1 VERLRVSGRSSA
13 TKGGGTLN
21 AEIIGVGTELLL
33 GQIANT
39 NAQRISSALA
49 TVGVDVFRHIAVGD
63 NLDRVVEV
71 IRDAA
76 ARADVLIVTGGLGPT
91 PDDLTRE
98 AVAAAFDAPL
108 ERDPA
113 LAEWIRDVFERLG
126 REMPEDNLRQADRPR
141 GATAIEAEGTAP
153 GFWIEHESCVLF
165 ALPGVPWEM
174 EAMLTKSVL
183 PALRARAGDA
193 ATVSRQILVAG
204 LGESHTH
211 KKIADIVDAQTNP
224 TIAYLAGGGVV
235 RVRITAK
242 APTEAAAVALTRP
255 VEESVRER
263 LGDSALPGNH
273 DTIAEAL
280 AEVLRERGVT
290 IAAAESLTGGLIGA
304 ELTAAGGS
312 SDFFRGSAVCY
323 TSDAKRD
330 VVGVDES
337 ILRGPGAVSE
347 EAAAAL
353 AEGAARL
360 FGADLGVS
368 ATGVAGPS
376 EQEGKPVGT
385 VFVGAAFGGR
395 TEVRGVRGYGDRD
408 NIRVIAM
415 NAALELGRRM
425 LTLG

>member
-1 VERLRVSGRSSA
+1 VSS
-13 TKGGGTLN
+13 
-21 AEIIGVGTELLL
+21 
-33 GQIANT
+33 
-39 NAQRISSALA
+39 
-49 TVGVDVFRHIAVGD
+49 
-63 NLDRVVEV
+63 
-71 IRDAA
+71 IREAS
-76 ARADVLIVTGGLGPT
+76 ARADAIIVTGGLGPT

-113 LAEWIRDVFERLG
+113 LAAWIRDVFDRLG

-141 GATAIEAEGTAP
+141 GATSIEAEGTAP
-153 GFWIEHESCVLF
+153 GFWIEHGSCVLF

-183 PALRARAGDA
+183 PALRERAGDA

-211 KKIADIVDAQTNP
+211 ERIADIVEAQTNP

-235 RVRITAK
+235 RVRLTSK
-242 APTEAAAVALTRP
+242 AGSEAEALGLIRP
-255 VEESVRER
+255 VEDSIRAR
-263 LGDSALPGNH
+263 LAESALPGNH
-273 DTIAEAL
+273 DSVAEAL

-312 SDFFRGSAVCY
+312 SDFFRGSCVCY
-323 TSDAKRD
+323 TTDAKRD
-330 VVGVDES
+330 VMGVDES
-337 ILRGPGAVSE
+337 ILSGPGAVSE

-360 FGADLGVS
+360 FAADLGVS
-368 ATGVAGPS
+368 ATGVAGPG

-385 VFVGAAFGGR
+385 VYVGAAFEGR

-408 NIRVIAM
+408 NIRLIAM
-415 NAALELGRRM
+415 NASLELGRRVVSR
-425 LTLG
+425 G

>member
-1 VERLRVSGRSSA
+1 VERLRVLHRRTS
-13 TKGGGTLN
+13 KGGHALN

-39 NAQRISSALA
+39 NAQRISTALA
-49 TVGVDVFRHIAVGD
+49 TVGIDVFRHAAVGD
-63 NLDRVVEV
+63 NLERVVDV
-71 IRDAA
+71 IRAA
-76 ARADVLIVTGGLGPT
+76 ADRADAVIVTGGLGPT

-108 ERDPA
+108 ERDPELVA
-113 LAEWIRDVFERLG
+113 WIRGVFEKLG
-126 REMPEDNLRQADRPR
+126 RVMPEDNLRQADRPR
-141 GATAIEAEGTAP
+141 GASSIAAEGTAP
-153 GFWIEHESCVLF
+153 GFSIEHDGCILF

-183 PALRARAGDA
+183 PALQARAGDA

-211 KKIADIVDAQTNP
+211 QKIADIVDAQTNP

-235 RVRITAK
+235 RVRLTAK
-242 APTEAAAVALTRP
+242 AASEADAIALIRP
-255 VEESVRER
+255 VEEEIRGR
-263 LGDSALPGNH
+263 LGETALPGNYG
-273 DTIAEAL
+273 TVAEAL
-280 AEVLRERGVT
+280 AEVLRAKGVT

-323 TSDAKRD
+323 TTGAKRD
-330 VVGVDES
+330 VIGVDES
-337 ILRGPGAVSE
+337 ILLGPGAVSE

-353 AEGAARL
+353 AQGAAHL
-360 FGADLGVS
+360 FGADLGIS

-385 VFVGAAFGGR
+385 VYVGAAFGGR
-395 TEVRGVRGYGDRD
+395 TEVRAVRGYGDRD

-415 NAALELGRRM
+415 NASLELGRRM
-425 LTLG
+425 LAGA

>member
-1 VERLRVSGRSSA
+1 
-13 TKGGGTLN
+13 
-21 AEIIGVGTELLL
+21 VGTELLL

-49 TVGVDVFRHIAVGD
+49 TIGVDVFRHTAVGD
-63 NLDRVVEV
+63 NLERVAATFRE
-71 IRDAA
+71 AA
-76 ARADVLIVTGGLGPT
+76 ARSDAVIVTGGLGPT

-98 AVAAAFDAPL
+98 AVAQAFDAPL
-108 ERDPA
+108 ERDEELEA
-113 LAEWIRDVFERLG
+113 WIKDVFERLG
-126 REMPEDNLRQADRPR
+126 RVMPEDNLRQADRPR
-141 GATAIEAEGTAP
+141 GATSIPAEGTAP
-153 GFWIEHESCVLF
+153 GFSIEHDGCILF

-183 PALRARAGDA
+183 PTLRARTGGA
-193 ATVSRQILVAG
+193 ATVSRQVLVAG

-211 KKIADIVDAQTNP
+211 QKIADIVDAQTNP

-235 RVRITAK
+235 RVRLTAK
-242 APTEAAAVALTRP
+242 ARTDADALALIRP
-255 VEESVRER
+255 VEDEIRAR
-263 LGDSALPGNH
+263 LGVSALPGNH
-273 DTIAEAL
+273 STIAEAL
-280 AEVLRERGVT
+280 AEVLRAKGVT

-337 ILRGPGAVSE
+337 ILMGPGAVSE

-353 AEGAARL
+353 AEGAAKL
-360 FGADLGVS
+360 FDADLGVS

-385 VFVGAAFGGR
+385 VFVGASFGGR

-408 NIRVIAM
+408 NIRTIAM
-415 NAALELGRRM
+415 NASLELGRRM
-425 LTLG
+425 LAGD

>member
-1 VERLRVSGRSSA
+1 VERIRIPGGSA
-13 TKGGGTLN
+13 PAEGGDGLN

-39 NAQRISSALA
+39 NAQTISTALA
-49 TVGVDVFRHIAVGD
+49 GIGVDVFRHTAVGD
-63 NLDRVVEV
+63 NLDRVAAV
-71 IRDAA
+71 IREAA
-76 ARADVLIVTGGLGPT
+76 ERADAIIVTGGLGPT

-113 LAEWIRDVFERLG
+113 LASWIRRVFERLG

-153 GFWIEHESCVLF
+153 GFWIEHGSCVLF

-174 EAMLTKSVL
+174 NAMLTKSVL

-193 ATVSRQILVAG
+193 STVSKQILVAG

-211 KKIADIVDAQTNP
+211 QKIADIVDAQTNP

-242 APTEAAAVALTRP
+242 ASTEADAIALIRP
-255 VEESVRER
+255 VEAEVRSR
-263 LGDSALPGNH
+263 LGESALPGNH
-273 DTIAEAL
+273 GSVAEAL
-280 AEVLRERGVT
+280 AEVLRARGVT

-304 ELTAAGGS
+304 ELTSAGGS

-323 TSDAKRD
+323 TIEAKRA
-330 VVGVDES
+330 VAGVDPA
-337 ILRGPGAVSE
+337 ILEGPGAVSE

-353 AEGAARL
+353 AKGAARL
-360 FGADLGVS
+360 FEADLGVS
-368 ATGVAGPS
+368 ATGVAGPA
-376 EQEGKPVGT
+376 EEEGKPVGT
-385 VFVGAAFGGR
+385 VYVGAAFGGR
-395 TEVRGVRGYGDRD
+395 TEVRAVRGYGDRD
-408 NIRVIAM
+408 NIRAIAT
-415 NAALELGRRM
+415 NAALELGRRV
-425 LTLG
+425 LAGG

>member
-1 VERLRVSGRSSA
+1 MERLRIPRAGASEGGRA
-13 TKGGGTLN
+13 LN
-21 AEIIGVGTELLL
+21 AEIVGVGTELLL

-49 TVGVDVFRHIAVGD
+49 AIGVDVFRHTAVGD
-63 NLDRVVEV
+63 NLDRVVGV
-71 IRDAA
+71 IREAA
-76 ARADVLIVTGGLGPT
+76 ARADVVVVTGGLGPT

-108 ERDPA
+108 ERDPR
-113 LAEWIRDVFERLG
+113 LAEWIRAVFERLG
-126 REMPEDNLRQADRPR
+126 RAMPEDNLRQADRPR
-141 GATAIEAEGTAP
+141 GATPIEAEGTAP
-153 GFWIEHESCVLF
+153 GFWIEHGSCVLF

-174 EAMLTKSVL
+174 DAMLAKSVL
-183 PALRARAGDA
+183 PALRARAGEA

-211 KKIADIVDAQTNP
+211 QRIADIVDAQTNP

-235 RVRITAK
+235 RVRVTAK
-242 APTEAAAVALTRP
+242 AASDAAAVALIRP
-255 VEESVRER
+255 VEDQIRAR
-263 LGDSALPGNH
+263 LGDAALPGNH
-273 DTIAEAL
+273 DSVAEAL
-280 AEVLRERGVT
+280 AEVLRARSVT

-312 SDFFRGSAVCY
+312 GDFFRGSAVCY
-323 TSDAKRD
+323 TTEAKRD
-330 VVGVDES
+330 VAGVDES

-385 VFVGAAFGGR
+385 IFVGASFGGR
-395 TEVRGVRGYGDRD
+395 TEVRAVRGYGDRD
-408 NIRVIAM
+408 NVRVIAM
-415 NAALELGRRM
+415 NAALELGRR
-425 LTLG
+425 TLAGA

>member
-1 VERLRVSGRSSA
+1 M
-13 TKGGGTLN
+13 N

-49 TVGVDVFRHIAVGD
+49 TIGVDVFRHIAVGD
-63 NLDRVVEV
+63 NIDRVVDV
-71 IRDAA
+71 VKGAA

-108 ERDPA
+108 ERDPE
-113 LAEWIRDVFERLG
+113 LAAWIKAVFERLG

-141 GATAIEAEGTAP
+141 GATSIEAEGTAP
-153 GFWIEHESCVLF
+153 GFWIEHDGCVLF

-183 PALRARAGDA
+183 PALRGRAGDA
-193 ATVSRQILVAG
+193 VTASRQILVAG

-235 RVRITAK
+235 RVRLTAK
-242 APTEAAAVALTRP
+242 ASSESDALSLIRP
-255 VEESVRER
+255 VEESIRER
-263 LGDSALPGNH
+263 LGPAALPGNH
-273 DTIAEAL
+273 NTIAEAL
-280 AEVLRERGVT
+280 AEQLRVREVT

-323 TSDAKRD
+323 TSEAKRD

-337 ILRGPGAVSE
+337 ILMGPGAISE
-347 EAAAAL
+347 EAARAL
-353 AEGAARL
+353 AQGAARL
-360 FGADLGVS
+360 YGADLGIS

-385 VFVGAAFGGR
+385 VYVGASFGGR
-395 TEVRGVRGYGDRD
+395 TEVRSVTGYGDRD
-408 NIRVIAM
+408 NIRTIAM

-425 LTLG
+425 LAGD

>member
-1 VERLRVSGRSSA
+1 MERLRVFRPVSYSE
-13 TKGGGTLN
+13 GGGALN

-49 TVGVDVFRHIAVGD
+49 TVGVDVFRHTAVGD
-63 NLDRVVEV
+63 NLDRVVAV
-71 IRDAA
+71 IREAA
-76 ARADVLIVTGGLGPT
+76 ERADVIIVTGGLGPT

-108 ERDPA
+108 ERDPE
-113 LAEWIRDVFERLG
+113 LATWIKDVFDRLG

-141 GATAIEAEGTAP
+141 GAVMIEAEGTAP
-153 GFWIEHESCVLF
+153 GFSIENGSSILF

-174 EAMLTKSVL
+174 DAMLTKSVL
-183 PALRARAGDA
+183 PALRERAGDG
-193 ATVSRQILVAG
+193 ATVSKQILVAG

-211 KKIADIVDAQTNP
+211 QKIADIVDAQTNP

-235 RVRITAK
+235 RVRVTAK
-242 APTEAAAVALTRP
+242 APTEAAAVALIRP
-255 VEESVRER
+255 VEESIRER
-263 LGDSALPGNH
+263 LGDAALPGNYGSV
-273 DTIAEAL
+273 AEAL
-280 AEVLRERGVT
+280 AEVLRARGVT

-323 TSDAKRD
+323 TSEAKRD
-330 VVGVDES
+330 VAGVDES
-337 ILRGPGAVSE
+337 ILMGPGAVSE

-385 VFVGAAFGGR
+385 VYVGATFGGR
-395 TEVRGVRGYGDRD
+395 TEVRQVRGYGDRD
-408 NIRVIAM
+408 NIRVIAT
-415 NAALELGRRM
+415 NAALELGRR
-425 LTLG
+425 LLAGG